1 MAREGIVLLK
11 NENDLLP
18 LNPSKVKS
26 VAVIGP
32 NANSYISGGG
42 SSYTFP
48 FHSVS
53 VLDGLK
59 NVGQDLQISYA
70 PGVPTLTETV
80 VNAIFTQKRG
90 VGLKDL
96 KLNTLIIFV

>member
-1 MAREGIVLLK
+1 MALELAREGIVLLK

-42 SSYTFP
+42 SSYTCLLYT
-48 FHSVS
+48 SRCV
-53 VLDGLK
+53 
-59 NVGQDLQISYA
+59 
-70 PGVPTLTETV
+70 
-80 VNAIFTQKRG
+80 
-90 VGLKDL
+90 
-96 KLNTLIIFV
+96 